1 MTTAGGGTG
10 AAAAVTLQL
19 PRPLHG
25 LADDQG
31 VLRIPVA
38 SGATLAAVLD
48 AVDARF
54 PVLGRRLRDETGAL
68 RRYVNVYLDGEDV
81 RWLAG
86 PDTPLR
92 AGQEV
97 RVIASVAGG

>member
-1 MTTAGGGTG
+1 MTAPS
-10 AAAAVTLQL
+10 AAVTVRL

-48 AVDARF
+48 DVDAHF

-68 RRYVNVYLDGEDV
+68 RRYVNLYIDGEDV

-86 PDTPLR
+86 PDTPIR